1 METTRHFTATSYVV
15 HEGEC
20 LLHEHDRLDMW
31 LPPGGHVDRD
41 ELPREAALR
50 EVREETGLDVTL
62 LEPETSVTADFGKEL
77 PPAEHT
83 MLYDIDSFEGEV
95 AHQHIDFVYYAAAT
109 NRNLSPSEEEIGVD
123 GWEWFSSEELLSHN
137 GLSAEVVTLG
147 TEAIE
152 RVGRRNENTK
162 QRD

>member
-15 HEGEC
+15 HEGQC

-50 EVREETGLDVTL
+50 EAREETGLDVTL
-62 LEPETSVTADFGKEL
+62 LEPETTVSADFGREL
-77 PPAEHT
+77 SPAEHT

-95 AHQHIDFVYYAAAT
+95 AHQHIDFVYYAEAT
-109 NRNLSPSEEEIGVD
+109 DRNISPSKDEIGAD
-123 GWEWFSSEELLSHN
+123 GWKWFTSEELRNHV
-137 GLSAEVVTLG
+137 GLTEEVVTLG
-147 TEAIE
+147 IEAIE
-152 RVGRRNENTK
+152 RVGRRNEK
-162 QRD
+162 MK